1 MTQITKHD
9 ALLAIDAAMAALAS
23 ARVMVEAIG
32 DDPATPRPEG
42 CRHLR
47 QTETFSGIL
56 CRDCGVTLG
65 VSDQSDD
72 TPVSTLRTEE
82 EDHAEV

>member
-32 DDPATPRPEG
+32 EDPSTGDDG
-42 CRHLR
+42 QCKHVR
-47 QTETFSGIL
+47 QSETFTGIL
-56 CRDCGVTLG
+56 CRDCGMQLG
-65 VSDQSDD
+65 VPTSTGD
-72 TPVSTLRTEE
+72 TPTGSIPAKET
-82 EDHAEV
+82 

>member
-9 ALLAIDAAMAALAS
+9 ALLAIDAAMAALAG

-32 DDPATPRPEG
+32 DDPAAAAPEG

-47 QTETFSGIL
+47 QTETFTGAL
-56 CRDCGVTLG
+56 CRDCGATLG
-65 VSDQSDD
+65 VPDGPSD

-82 EDHAEV
+82 NDAEV

>member
-32 DDPATPRPEG
+32 DTPVADDG
-42 CRHLR
+42 SCTHLR
-47 QTETFSGIL
+47 QTETFTGIM
-56 CRDCGVTLG
+56 CRDCGATLG
-65 VSDQSDD
+65 VPDQTSD

-82 EDHAEV
+82 

>member
-32 DDPATPRPEG
+32 EDPAADADG
-42 CRHLR
+42 CKHVR
-47 QTETFSGIL
+47 QTETFDRVM
-56 CRDCGVTLG
+56 CRDCGASLG
-65 VSDQSDD
+65 VPKAADAEPADMMPD
-72 TPVSTLRTEE
+72 ERTTS
-82 EDHAEV
+82 